1 MFFKKETP
9 APAPTIPN
17 ELYGILKYSSQNIGD
32 EIQSV
37 AAMRFLPKID
47 YYCHRER
54 LDQFHLPEEQ
64 AGQKLKLI
72 MNAWW
77 MWQPKHFPPSE
88 DIDPLLVSMHL
99 RRDLAEDFKYTG
111 VPFFIFI

>member
-54 LDQFHLPEEQ
+54 LDQFHLHEC
-64 AGQKLKLI
+64 
-72 MNAWW
+72 
-77 MWQPKHFPPSE
+77 
-88 DIDPLLVSMHL
+88 LVDVAAKALSTFRGH
-99 RRDLAEDFKYTG
+99 
-111 VPFFIFI
+111 